1 MTVKPQLWCVG
12 RFKKPLVE
20 VFCILLI
27 AFVCWSRPPF
37 PKRDPTERPQENR
50 IQDQKGLLKKLPRKQ
65 KTIVK
70 HFHLETIWQFE
81 VYTDSHQQQLCISF
95 WPTCLIPKIYSP
107 CPVSITLSS
116 AKPCSPLSGS
126 VGVISQLKISPRI
139 ASASTKRGP
148 AEQAGEKVAG
158 TIS

>member
-1 MTVKPQLWCVG
+1 MCRKVQKTSSGGILHLANSFCLLVK
-12 RFKKPLVE
+12 
-20 VFCILLI
+20 
-27 AFVCWSRPPF
+27 AYF
-37 PKRDPTERPQENR
+37 PKEGSDGKASRKQDPRSERPWRNSPGSKRQ
-50 IQDQKGLLKKLPRKQ
+50 LLN
-65 KTIVK
+65 V
-70 HFHLETIWQFE
+70 FHLETIWQFE

-139 ASASTKRGP
+139 GSASTKRGP